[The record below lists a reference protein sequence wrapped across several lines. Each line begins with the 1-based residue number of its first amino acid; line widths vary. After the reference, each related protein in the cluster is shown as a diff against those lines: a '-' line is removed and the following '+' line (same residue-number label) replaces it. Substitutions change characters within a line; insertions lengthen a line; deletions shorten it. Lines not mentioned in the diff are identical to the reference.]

1 MPARIL
7 PSQPMQI
14 ALAIAGSDPTGGA
27 GLQLD
32 LQVFRSLGVHG
43 AGVLTALTVQDTAKV
58 HQVLP
63 VFPSV
68 VLNQMRRLLEDFVP
82 DAIKI
87 GMLASDDVLRSVAL
101 GLEAVEARGK
111 ALPPIVID
119 PVLVASDGQ
128 PLLERRA
135 WDSLRSLIARATLV
149 TPNLPEAEALTG
161 VDVSEDAGVETA
173 ARFFLEQLG
182 AGAALLKGGHRKG
195 SPDDLLALPGPDGIR
210 LEWLRGDRIDAGPVH
225 GTGCALS
232 SAITAGLAQGDD
244 LSGAVSRAREFVAA
258 ALRRAEKVGQGAGL
272 LVFP

>member
-7 PSQPMQI
+7 PSRPMHT

-32 LQVFRSLGVHG
+32 LQVFRALGVHG
-43 AGVLTALTVQDTAKV
+43 AGVVTALTIQDTAKV

-68 VLNQMRRLLEDFVP
+68 VLNQLRRLLEDFVP

-87 GMLASDDVLRSVAL
+87 GMLGSDDVLRSVAL
-101 GLEAVEARGK
+101 GLETVEFRGQT
-111 ALPPIVID
+111 LPPIVID
-119 PVLVASDGQ
+119 PVLKASDGE

-135 WDSLRSLIARATLV
+135 WGSLGNLIARAALV

-161 VDVSEDAGVETA
+161 VDTSEAAGVEAA
-173 ARFFLEQLG
+173 ARFFVEEMG
-182 AGAALLKGGHRKG
+182 AGAVLVKGGHRQG
-195 SPDDLLALPGPDGIR
+195 SPDDLLARRGPSGTS
-210 LEWLRGDRIDAGPVH
+210 LEWLRGERIDCGRVH

-232 SAITAGLAQGDD
+232 SAITAGLARGDD
-244 LSGAVSRAREFVAA
+244 LPTAVARGREFVAA
-258 ALRRAEKVGQGAGL
+258 ALRRAESVGQGAGL

>member
-1 MPARIL
+1 MH
-7 PSQPMQI
+7 I

-43 AGVLTALTVQDTAKV
+43 AGVVTALTVQDTAKV

-68 VLNQMRRLLEDFVP
+68 VLNQMRRLLDDLLP

-87 GMLASDDVLRSVAL
+87 GMLASDDVLRSVTL
-101 GLEAVEARGK
+101 GLETVEARGQT
-111 ALPPIVID
+111 LPPIVID
-119 PVLVASDGQ
+119 PVLVASDGE

-135 WDSLRSLIARATLV
+135 WGSLQGLMARAALV
-149 TPNLPEAEALTG
+149 TPNLPEAQALTG
-161 VDVSEDAGVETA
+161 IDVSEEAGVEAA
-173 ARFFLEQLG
+173 ARFFVEQLG
-182 AGAALLKGGHRKG
+182 AGAVLVKGGHREG
-195 SPDDLLALPGPDGIR
+195 SPDDLLARSGSDGTA
-210 LEWLRGDRIDAGPVH
+210 LEWLRGHRIDAGPVH

-232 SAITAGLAQGDD
+232 SAITAGLALGHD
-244 LSGAVSRAREFVAA
+244 LPDAVARGREFVAA
-258 ALRRAEKVGQGAGL
+258 AMSRAENAGRGAGL

>member
-1 MPARIL
+1 
-7 PSQPMQI
+7 MQI

-43 AGVLTALTVQDTAKV
+43 AGVVTALTIQDTAKV

-87 GMLASDDVLRSVAL
+87 GMLASDDVLRSVVL
-101 GLEAVEARGK
+101 GLEAVEARGE

-135 WDSLRSLIARATLV
+135 WGSLESLIARATLV
-149 TPNLPEAEALTG
+149 TPNLSEAEALTG
-161 VDVSEDAGVETA
+161 VDVSGDAGAETA

-182 AGAALLKGGHRKG
+182 AGAVLLKGGHRTG
-195 SPDDLLALPGPDGIR
+195 SPNDLLARPGPGGTT

-232 SAITAGLAQGDD
+232 SAITAGLARGDN
-244 LSGAVSRAREFVAA
+244 LSGAVARGREFVAT
-258 ALRRAEKVGQGAGL
+258 ALSRAESVGQGAGM

>member
-1 MPARIL
+1 MR
-7 PSQPMQI
+7 I

-32 LQVFRSLGVHG
+32 LQVFRALGVHG
-43 AGVLTALTVQDTAKV
+43 AGVVTALTIQDTAKV

-87 GMLASDDVLRSVAL
+87 GMLGSDDVLRSVAL
-101 GLEAVEARGK
+101 GLEAVEARGE

-119 PVLVASDGQ
+119 PVLAASDGQ

-135 WDSLRSLIARATLV
+135 WDSLKSLIARATLV

-161 VDVSEDAGVETA
+161 VDASRGAGAETA
-173 ARFFLEQLG
+173 ARFFVEELG
-182 AGAALLKGGHRKG
+182 AEAALVKGGHRKG
-195 SPDDLLALPGPDGIR
+195 SPDDLLARRGPSGAT
-210 LEWLRGDRIDAGPVH
+210 LEWLPGDRIDSGRVH

-232 SAITAGLAQGDD
+232 SAITASLARGDD
-244 LSGAVSRAREFVAA
+244 LSGAVARGREFVAA
-258 ALRRAEKVGQGAGL
+258 ALSRAESVGQGAEL